1 MSVIPRRC
9 WINQPSTLQPL
20 HEHHGT
26 NVLAVPYC
34 ADSHAVYFL
43 DGNVISMVVPSE
55 VLSEGWKPAS
65 PIKVVA
71 DISGGALYGVY
82 AEVPVR
88 VLFISDDA
96 DDISSQQEHL
106 SDNEMLRDTYGNI
119 VASWMQTSEGGQD
132 AEMVQ
137 RYFEQVR

>member
-34 ADSHAVYFL
+34 EGSHAVYFL

-65 PIKVVA
+65 PIRVVA
-71 DISGGALYGVY
+71 DVSGGALYGVY

-96 DDISSQQEHL
+96 DDVSALEESLGEDGLH
-106 SDNEMLRDTYGNI
+106 RDPNGNLI
-119 VASWMQTSEGGQD
+119 ASWCLASDGGKD

-137 RYFEQVR
+137 HYFEQE